1 MIGWV
6 DSQIEPVYPD
16 QCAKF
21 FVVRVKL
28 RSQKEIQMPITTSPV
43 QAFDQVVTNPIGLE
57 ANVTTAVCEGFNI
70 ALASFQALYLQ
81 YQKHHFVV
89 EGAEF
94 YSLHEFF
101 QESYDQVQGY
111 IHQLGERLNGMG
123 GVPVASFTKLAELC
137 CFTPEPDGIYS
148 CRNMIEHDLE
158 AEQALIS
165 LIRRQAGQAESLGD
179 RATRYLY
186 EKILLETEDRAF
198 HLAHFLAQDSLTP
211 AFTLANHN

>member
-1 MIGWV
+1 MVQTQGI
-6 DSQIEPVYPD
+6 
-16 QCAKF
+16 
-21 FVVRVKL
+21 L
-28 RSQKEIQMPITTSPV
+28 RSLDRVYDNPV
-43 QAFDQVVTNPIGLE
+43 LLE
-57 ANVTTAVCEGFNI
+57 SSVTTPICEGFNI

-101 QESYDQVQGY
+101 QDSYGEVEGHVHE
-111 IHQLGERLNGMG
+111 IGERMNGLG

-137 CFTPEPDGIYS
+137 CFTPELDGAYS
-148 CRNMIEHDLE
+148 CRDMVQHDLE
-158 AEQALIS
+158 AEQAIIG

-179 RATRYLY
+179 RATRHLY

-198 HLAHFLAQDSLTP
+198 HLAHFLAQDSLTLGFVQ
-211 AFTLANHN
+211 ARNGN